1 MELRQLKYFLKAK
14 ELLNFTEA
22 SKELYITQSTLSQQI
37 KQLEEE
43 IGQPLFDRIG
53 KRVTLTEAGKLFA
66 TYAQK
71 SISAANDGMLL
82 LKDLRGLEVGVL
94 RIGLTW
100 GLKSIV
106 LSSLKLFTQS
116 YPKVKIEVTFGTTT
130 ELIQHTLKQEID
142 FALTFFEGEHREA
155 LNYRPLMTSDMAL
168 MVSESSHLASL
179 ESVKLIEVAKMRL
192 ALPVKGF
199 STRDFLDSQFNL
211 HNITPNILVEV
222 NQTSTVI
229 DLVKIG
235 AFETILTLATVH
247 GESHI
252 KAIPIKGVDIRREAV
267 IITLKES
274 YQKRAVE
281 VFVNLLME
289 EDKNTYNQ
297 L

>member
-179 ESVKLIEVAKMRL
+179 KSVKLIEVAKMRL

>member
-22 SKELYITQSTLSQQI
+22 SKQLYITQSTLSQQI

-53 KRVTLTEAGKLFA
+53 KRITLTEAGKMFA
-66 TYAQK
+66 TYAEK
-71 SISAANDGMLL
+71 SINAANDGMLL
-82 LKDLRGLEVGVL
+82 LKDVRGLEAGVL

-106 LSSLKLFTQS
+106 LSSLKSFTQC

-130 ELIQHTLKQEID
+130 ELIQYTLKQEID

-168 MVSESSHLASL
+168 IVSNSSHLAIL
-179 ESVKLIEVAKMRL
+179 ECVELKDVAKMRL

-199 STRDFLDSQFNL
+199 STRDFLDSQFKL
-211 HNITPNILVEV
+211 HNINPNILVEV

-229 DLVKIG
+229 DLVQIG

-247 GESHI
+247 GESNI
-252 KAIPIKGVDIRREAV
+252 KAIPIMGVDIKREAV